1 MGILKK
7 PKRYCRITK
16 KKLIDTYWRLEVEE
30 KEFIE
35 VVNNIA
41 ENNKNL
47 LLKNNDYTSVVKM
60 MLGIKRLCLLDKVLG
75 RYEKV

>member
-1 MGILKK
+1 MRTFYKNQKDIAESL
-7 PKRYCRITK
+7 
-16 KKLIDTYWRLEVEE
+16 KKLIDAYWRLEVEE

-35 VVNNIA
+35 IVNNIA

-75 RYEKV
+75 RHEKV